1 MNNSIVETKNE
12 LTKWIENLDDFN
24 ILQEVLKLKNDNIS
38 SILMADINSEST
50 VVNDFVEQFAAGMT
64 SDELMENI
72 AAHLESIAEK

>member
-50 VVNDFVEQFAAGMT
+50 VVNDFDEQFAAGMT